1 MPETEAPR
9 PKILVVDDSRV
20 MRMSAQ
26 KILDPEFEIVLNE
39 DGSAAWER
47 LQKEADILAVFSDVG
62 MPGLDGHELLDK
74 IRGSSEARLRE
85 LPVVIVTG
93 NDDDS
98 ARETAL
104 ERGATDFITKPFDRA
119 QLLARARANAT
130 RDQMRRRA
138 EELEAGN
145 MEDPVTGL
153 GNRKY
158 FERRLREAR
167 ANSLRHDRP
176 MALLRLDVLEF
187 DTIVERRGKR
197 VAVDVLREVGEC
209 LSESLREEDVT
220 SRLGGARFA
229 MICPDCDREGARTLA
244 DRINRTLGEGKF
256 GGEHEV
262 TVAPVTGVYLPSND
276 PGEKLEAIYK
286 SVQQALAAAQDKGA
300 GTIVCHPESRDDET
314 TSADD
319 AREDSLAGEIRRL
332 LSDVPKAMANRVLAR
347 LKQEYEGNGD

>member
-1 MPETEAPR
+1 MPQAEAPR

-20 MRMSAQ
+20 MRLSAQ
-26 KILDPEFEIVLNE
+26 KILDPEFEVVLDE

-47 LQKEADILAVFSDVG
+47 LQKEPDILAVFSDVG
-62 MPGLDGHELLDK
+62 MPGLDGHELLDR
-74 IRGSSEARLRE
+74 IRGSKEARLQE

-93 NDDDS
+93 NDEDS
-98 ARETAL
+98 AREAAL

-158 FERRLREAR
+158 FEKRLREAR

-187 DTIVERRGKR
+187 DATVERRGKR
-197 VAVDVLREVGEC
+197 VAVDVLREVGES
-209 LSESLREEDVT
+209 LSESLREEDVI

-229 MICPDCDREGARTLA
+229 MICPDCDREGARALA
-244 DRINRTLGEGKF
+244 DRVTQTLGDGRF

-262 TVAPVTGVYLPSND
+262 TVAPATGIYLPSND

-286 SVQQALAAAQDKGA
+286 SVQQALATARDEGA
-300 GTIVCHPESRDDET
+300 GAIVCHPETGEDKDT
-314 TSADD
+314 TADA
-319 AREDSLAGEIRRL
+319 AREDSLAEEIRRL
-332 LSDVPKAMANRVLAR
+332 LSDVPKALANRVLAR
-347 LKQEYEGNGD
+347 LKREYEGNAD